1 MNNSEHAL
9 RMEHITIEFPGVKA
23 LNDVSVSFRKG
34 RVTALMGENGAG
46 KSTLMKIL
54 IGLNTKYTGEI
65 YIDGQKVQLNSLQDS
80 RENGISMIHQ
90 ELNPVPLMTVA
101 ENIFMGR
108 EISGKLKCFVNFKEQ
123 NKKAKALLD
132 SMNIS
137 IDPGTRMKDLS
148 VAEMQMIEI
157 IKAVSFDASI
167 IIMDEPTSAITDT
180 EVEELFRIIAK
191 LKEQGKT
198 IIYISHKMDEIF
210 RIADDIIVLRDGHF
224 ICQEKAEDLTEDQL
238 IAAMVGRTVEDIY
251 PKLECRPGGVYLEVK
266 NATVRNKFENV
277 SFQVRRG
284 EILGIAGLMGAGR
297 TELAE
302 AIFGMVPLDGGEI
315 LIEGKKVHI
324 RSEGDAIRRGI
335 ALVSEDRKALGL
347 NLNASVKENISIVH
361 LNDYCA
367 GNIFLRLQKERKAA
381 EKIAGEFQVKCPSL
395 DVKVETLSGGNQQKV
410 VLAKWMLGDP
420 ELVIFDEPTR
430 GIDVA
435 AKAEIHKMMSEFAA
449 KNKAVIMIS
458 SEMPEIIGMSDRA
471 IVLHD
476 GKLTGELKRD
486 EFSQERI
493 MNLAIGRKVEDT
505 K

>member
-1 MNNSEHAL
+1 
-9 RMEHITIEFPGVKA
+9 MEG
-23 LNDVSVSFRKG
+23 N
-34 RVTALMGENGAG
+34 
-46 KSTLMKIL
+46 
-54 IGLNTKYTGEI
+54 
-65 YIDGQKVQLNSLQDS
+65 
-80 RENGISMIHQ
+80 
-90 ELNPVPLMTVA
+90 
-101 ENIFMGR
+101 
-108 EISGKLKCFVNFKEQ
+108 
-123 NKKAKALLD
+123 LD
-132 SMNIS
+132 
-137 IDPGTRMKDLS
+137 
-148 VAEMQMIEI
+148 
-157 IKAVSFDASI
+157 
-167 IIMDEPTSAITDT
+167 
-180 EVEELFRIIAK
+180 
-191 LKEQGKT
+191 
-198 IIYISHKMDEIF
+198 
-210 RIADDIIVLRDGHF
+210 
-224 ICQEKAEDLTEDQL
+224 
-238 IAAMVGRTVEDIY
+238 
-251 PKLECRPGGVYLEVK
+251 
-266 NATVRNKFENV
+266 
-277 SFQVRRG
+277 RR
-284 EILGIAGLMGAGR
+284 
-297 TELAE
+297 
-302 AIFGMVPLDGGEI
+302 
-315 LIEGKKVHI
+315 KKVHI

-347 NLNASVKENISIVH
+347 NLDASVKENISIVH

>member
-1 MNNSEHAL
+1 MGNSEYAL

-23 LNDVSVSFRKG
+23 LDDVSVSFAKG

-54 IGLNTKYTGEI
+54 IGLNTNYSGEI
-65 YIDGQKVQLNSLQDS
+65 YLDNEKIQIHSIDDAKKY
-80 RENGISMIHQ
+80 GISMIHQ

-101 ENIFMGR
+101 ENIFLGR
-108 EISGKLKCFVNFKEQ
+108 ELSGKLKGFVDYKEQ
-123 NKKAKALLD
+123 NRRAKELMD

-137 IDPGTRMKDLS
+137 IEPTARMKDLS

-157 IKAVSFDASI
+157 VKAVSFDASI
-167 IIMDEPTSAITDT
+167 IIMDEPTSAITNT
-180 EVEELFRIIAK
+180 EVEELFRIISG
-191 LKEQGKT
+191 LRESGKT

-210 RIADDIIVLRDGHF
+210 RISDEIIVLRDGQF
-224 ICQEKAEDLTEDQL
+224 ICQKPASELTEDQL
-238 IAAMVGRTVEDIY
+238 VSAMVGRTVDDIY
-251 PKLECRPGGVYLEVK
+251 PKIDCRQGDVFLEVRH
-266 NATVRNKFENV
+266 ATVKNKFEDI
-277 SFQVRRG
+277 SFKVHRG

-297 TELAE
+297 TELVE
-302 AIFGMVPLDGGEI
+302 AVFGLFPLDSGEI
-315 LIEGKKVHI
+315 ILEGEKVRI
-324 RSEGDAIRRGI
+324 KSERDAIKRKI
-335 ALVSEDRKALGL
+335 ALVTEDRKALGL
-347 NLNASVKENISIVH
+347 NLTATVKENISIVH
-361 LNDYCA
+361 LDDYCA
-367 GNIFLRLQKERKAA
+367 GGMFLKLKKEKVAA
-381 EKIAGEFQVKCPSL
+381 EQMAKEFGVKCPSL

-476 GKLTGELKRD
+476 GKLTGELKRE
-486 EFSQERI
+486 EFTQERI
-493 MNLAIGRKVEDT
+493 MNLAIGRSMEG
-505 K
+505 